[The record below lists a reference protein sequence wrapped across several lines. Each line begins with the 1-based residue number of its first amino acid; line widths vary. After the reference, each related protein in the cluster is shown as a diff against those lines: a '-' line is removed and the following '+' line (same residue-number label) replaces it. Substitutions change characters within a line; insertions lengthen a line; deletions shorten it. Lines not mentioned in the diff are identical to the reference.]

1 MNQIHL
7 RLKMRFYQHKHFIH
21 LFSLETYHK
30 LVVTEIRVFH
40 FQDLLFGNTTV
51 LQLTTVGSEKGN
63 RITAGWGGQLV
74 VIVWKLAIPLVIH
87 KT

>member
-1 MNQIHL
+1 
-7 RLKMRFYQHKHFIH
+7 MRFYQHKHFIH

-63 RITAGWGGQLV
+63 RITAGWGGATCCHCV
-74 VIVWKLAIPLVIH
+74 EIGYP
-87 KT
+87 TGNT